1 VTTRHTD
8 LEVLQ
13 NLLKEA
19 FWRLLQYCGD
29 GGLRDAVCAENVL
42 RQLDQAL
49 AHFGIKG
56 VHGIMDEHPAHTPA
70 RHEIPLGEPAAREH
84 RRLWGWGG
92 GECKIETGSL

>member
-1 VTTRHTD
+1 MTDVALQQTD

-19 FWRLLQYCGD
+19 FWCLLQDCGD
-29 GGLRDAVCAENVL
+29 GGLRDAICAQNVL

-56 VHGIMDEHPAHTPA
+56 VHGVVDEHPAHTPA
-70 RHEIPLGEPAAREH
+70 RHEIPFGETAAREH
-84 RRLWGWGG
+84 RRLRGQSW
-92 GECKIETGSL
+92 